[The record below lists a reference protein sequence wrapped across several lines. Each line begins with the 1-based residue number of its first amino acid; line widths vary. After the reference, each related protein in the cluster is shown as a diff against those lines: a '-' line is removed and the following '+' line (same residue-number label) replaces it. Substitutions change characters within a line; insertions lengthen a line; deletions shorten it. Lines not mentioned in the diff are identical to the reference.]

1 MPRHDKSFDNE
12 DWQLTKKALKI
23 CFACFVCLACFL
35 ILVFVF
41 GSREP
46 VRLSAG
52 HNKIMIG
59 DDIDAYL
66 AMREGQFDDIIDG
79 VEKQVIW
86 ADEANVKT
94 PLSIIYLHGFTAS
107 SKEIRPVPDRVAT
120 ALGANLYFTRFTGH
134 GRQPTAL
141 ANATVGH
148 WMDDV
153 GEAIEI
159 GKQIGETVIIM
170 ATSTGGTLAAA
181 AALDKAAMENIGG
194 IIFVSP
200 NFAINS
206 RAANL
211 LTWPFARQWVPLVI
225 GKEQQGN
232 PRNDLHARYWM
243 MTYPTTALM
252 PMAAIVAA
260 VDRESYDDVEVP
272 ALFYYSRQDQVVAP
286 EKTAAFARSWGGESN
301 SIIASLTAD
310 DDRFSHII
318 AGDIV
323 SPNQTESAVEQMIAW
338 ITGLQNR

>member
-1 MPRHDKSFDNE
+1 MPRHGKSFDNE

-23 CFACFVCLACFL
+23 CFVCFACFL

-41 GSREP
+41 GPRES

-225 GKEQQGN
+225 GAEQQGIA
-232 PRNDLHARYWM
+232 RNYLHARYW
-243 MTYPTTALM
+243 TINYPTTALM

-260 VDRESYDDVEVP
+260 VDQESFDDVDIP

-323 SPNQTESAVEQMIAW
+323 SPNQTESAVKQMIAW

>member
-1 MPRHDKSFDNE
+1 LPRHGKSFDNE

-23 CFACFVCLACFL
+23 CFVCFVCFACFL

-41 GSREP
+41 GPREP

>member
-1 MPRHDKSFDNE
+1 LPRHGKSFDNE

-23 CFACFVCLACFL
+23 CFVCFACFACFL

-41 GSREP
+41 GPREP

-286 EKTAAFARSWGGESN
+286 EKTAAFAGSWGGESN

>member
-1 MPRHDKSFDNE
+1 MN
-12 DWQLTKKALKI
+12 KKALKI
-23 CFACFVCLACFL
+23 CLTCFASFL

-41 GSREP
+41 GPREP

-260 VDRESYDDVEVP
+260 VDRESYDDVDIP
-272 ALFYYSRQDQVVAP
+272 ALFYYSRQDQVVVP

>member
-1 MPRHDKSFDNE
+1 MPRHGKSFDNE

-23 CFACFVCLACFL
+23 CFVCFACFL

-41 GSREP
+41 GPREP

-94 PLSIIYLHGFTAS
+94 PLSIIYLHGFTAT

-243 MTYPTTALM
+243 MTYPTTALI

-286 EKTAAFARSWGGESN
+286 EKTAAFAGSWGGESN

>member
-1 MPRHDKSFDNE
+1 
-12 DWQLTKKALKI
+12 
-23 CFACFVCLACFL
+23 
-35 ILVFVF
+35 
-41 GSREP
+41 
-46 VRLSAG
+46 
-52 HNKIMIG
+52 
-59 DDIDAYL
+59 
-66 AMREGQFDDIIDG
+66 
-79 VEKQVIW
+79 
-86 ADEANVKT
+86 
-94 PLSIIYLHGFTAS
+94 
-107 SKEIRPVPDRVAT
+107 
-120 ALGANLYFTRFTGH
+120 
-134 GRQPTAL
+134 
-141 ANATVGH
+141 
-148 WMDDV
+148 
-153 GEAIEI
+153 
-159 GKQIGETVIIM
+159 
-170 ATSTGGTLAAA
+170 
-181 AALDKAAMENIGG
+181 
-194 IIFVSP
+194 
-200 NFAINS
+200 
-206 RAANL
+206 L

-286 EKTAAFARSWGGESN
+286 EKTAAFAGSWGGESN

>member
-1 MPRHDKSFDNE
+1 LPRHGKPINNE
-12 DWQLTKKALKI
+12 EWYVNKKALKI
-23 CFACFVCLACFL
+23 CLTCFASFL

-41 GSREP
+41 GPREP
-46 VRLSAG
+46 VRLG
-52 HNKIMIG
+52 TGYDKIMIG

-86 ADEANVKT
+86 AGEANVKT

-107 SKEIRPVPDRVAT
+107 SKEVRPVPDRVAT

-134 GRQPTAL
+134 GRQPSAL
-141 ANATVGH
+141 ADADVGR

-153 GEAIEI
+153 GEAIKI

-194 IIFVSP
+194 IIFISP
-200 NFAINS
+200 NFAINN

-211 LTWPFARQWVPLVI
+211 LTSPFARQWVPLVI
-225 GKEQQGN
+225 GTEQQGN
-232 PRNDLHARYWM
+232 PRNDRHARYWM

-260 VDRESYDDVEVP
+260 VDRESYDDVDIP
-272 ALFYYSRQDQVVAP
+272 ALFYYSRQDQVVVP
-286 EKTAAFARSWGGESN
+286 EKTAAFARSWGGVSKT
-301 SIIASLTAD
+301 IIASLTD
-310 DDRFSHII
+310 DDDKFSHII

-323 SPNQTESAVEQMIAW
+323 SPNQTESAVDHMLAW
-338 ITGLQNR
+338 INGLQNR